1 MAELNEIL
9 GNERIKE
16 HFITAVHHKKI
27 SHAYI
32 MEGDKGSGKKM
43 LAEAFSKILQCEGRE
58 TTGLVESCG
67 KCESCIQ
74 MEYHDHPDVIWV
86 SHEKPNVISVGEIR
100 EQIVNTVEI
109 MPYKGPYKIYIVDE
123 AEKMNAAAQNAI
135 LKTIEEPPEYAIIML
150 LTNNLDKMLPTIL
163 SRCITL
169 NLKPVGELDMME
181 YLSRMGIPQ
190 AKAKFCVGFAFGNLG
205 KAVRLATSEEYN
217 EIKHDCV
224 QILKDINRME
234 IYDLIDAVKKMSK
247 YKLDIYDYLDIMMM
261 WYRDI
266 LMLKVSGSPDK
277 LLFKEE
283 YATLKQQANY
293 ISYEGIENV
302 LKALDK
308 VKVRLEANVNFDIA
322 MELLLLTIK
331 ENQNDRS
338 NRS

>member
-1 MAELNEIL
+1 MTTFRDVVGHESII
-9 GNERIKE
+9 G
-16 HFITAVHHKKI
+16 HFKSSIEQGKVA
-27 SHAYI
+27 HAYLI
-32 MEGDKGSGKKM
+32 HGEKGTGKKM
-43 LAEAFSKILQCEGRE
+43 LAGLFAKTLQCEVGG
-58 TTGLVESCG
+58 TDPCG
-67 KCESCIQ
+67 TCRSCIQ
-74 MEYHDHPDVIWV
+74 CDSGNQPDIIWV
-86 SHEKPNVISVGEIR
+86 THEKPTVISVDDIR
-100 EQIVNTVEI
+100 EQVNNDI
-109 MPYKGPYKIYIVDE
+109 IIKPYSSRYKIYIIPE
-123 AEKMNAAAQNAI
+123 AELMNPQAQNAL

>member
-1 MAELNEIL
+1 MTTVRDVVGHESII
-9 GNERIKE
+9 G
-16 HFITAVHHKKI
+16 HFKSSIEQGKVA
-27 SHAYI
+27 HAYLI
-32 MEGDKGSGKKM
+32 HGEKGTGKKM
-43 LAEAFSKILQCEGRE
+43 LAGLFAKTLQCEAGG
-58 TTGLVESCG
+58 TDPCG
-67 KCESCIQ
+67 TCRSCIQ
-74 MEYHDHPDVIWV
+74 CDSGNQPDIIWV
-86 SHEKPNVISVGEIR
+86 THEKPTVISVDDIR
-100 EQIVNTVEI
+100 EQVNNDI
-109 MPYKGPYKIYIVDE
+109 IIKPYSSRYKIYIIPE
-123 AEKMNAAAQNAI
+123 AELMNPQAQNAL

>member
-1 MAELNEIL
+1 MTTFRDVVGHESII
-9 GNERIKE
+9 G
-16 HFITAVHHKKI
+16 HFKSSIEQGKVA
-27 SHAYI
+27 HAYLI
-32 MEGDKGSGKKM
+32 HGEKGTGKKM
-43 LAEAFSKILQCEGRE
+43 LAGLFAKTLQCEVGG
-58 TTGLVESCG
+58 TDPCG
-67 KCESCIQ
+67 TCRSCIQ
-74 MEYHDHPDVIWV
+74 CDSGNQPDIIWV
-86 SHEKPNVISVGEIR
+86 THEKPTVISVDDIR
-100 EQIVNTVEI
+100 EQVNNDI
-109 MPYKGPYKIYIVDE
+109 IIKPYSSRYKIYIIPE
-123 AEKMNAAAQNAI
+123 AELMNPQAQNAL

-150 LTNNLDKMLPTIL
+150 LTSNLDKMLPTIL